1 MLGWHRLRNYT
12 AGSSAVHSP
21 TASTH
26 TGTRTVTASR
36 HNPTHTHTL
45 KARGL
50 ARRHS
55 NHTAANTRHISA
67 RYASGLHLFRK
78 NRLVPV
84 CFAFIMAVCTGTASY
99 LAVNRQANA
108 ASAPSSPTNV
118 SLSAGN
124 ASITV
129 SWHSPISL
137 GGGSLANYI
146 IEHRALGAG
155 SWTTNNAAPTATS
168 YTISGLTNDHKY
180 QVRIAAKTASGT
192 SPYTPILLAIPH
204 AAPTISQVNPATD
217 VTPGQTITIQGSG
230 FLPKGKT
237 IVQVGD
243 GVALTS
249 DGTLYSWGDNNGT
262 AAGSSTIPV
271 PVQTAGTPME
281 GKAIVQAYKGVAL
294 ASDGTVYTWGDNTYG
309 QLGDGTNTS
318 SNIPVAV
325 KTAGTPMEGKQIVQ
339 VSNSGGAH
347 ILALASDGTVYAW
360 GGNGDGRLGNGTT
373 NNSNVPIAVKTTGTP
388 MDGKTITQIAAGGG
402 HSLALAS
409 DGTAYGWGLD
419 GNYQIGSPGAVD
431 KSIPNEVTIPAGKAI
446 VQIAA
451 GFLHSLAL
459 ASDGTIYS
467 FGGNNYG
474 QLGRSTSTSNPHSI
488 VFPAPVE
495 TASTPMNGKTIVQV
509 AAGSYHSFA
518 LASDGTMYAWG
529 WNEHGQAGVG
539 DGFGSDINLPAAV
552 KTAGTP
558 LEGKTIVQMSG
569 SDQNGF
575 ALASD
580 GTMYSW
586 GLGVIGHLGNGSTT
600 DARVPVAVK
609 TDHILTSSTPKVTIG
624 GVPAT
629 DVTIVDSNTI
639 TVKVPAHANGL
650 VDVAVDLGNGDPL
663 YKAVKTNAFR
673 YGPNPATPGS
683 GGAGSANGGNG
694 QHYRRSRPGG
704 TLANTGDNLTILLFT
719 AGILI
724 AGALTLIIGVRL
736 RRDWQA

>member
-26 TGTRTVTASR
+26 TGTRTVTAGK
-36 HNPTHTHTL
+36 HNPHTL

-55 NHTAANTRHISA
+55 NHTAANTRHTSIQ
-67 RYASGLHLFRK
+67 YASGLHIFRK

-84 CFAFIMAVCTGTASY
+84 CLAFMMAVCTGTVSY

-137 GGGSLANYI
+137 GGGSLTNYI
-146 IEHRALGAG
+146 IEHRTLGAG
-155 SWTTNNAAPTATS
+155 SWTTSNAAPTATS
-168 YTISGLTNDHKY
+168 HTISGLTNDQKY
-180 QVRIAAKTASGT
+180 QVCIAAKTASGT

-347 ILALASDGTVYAW
+347 MLALASDGTVYAW

-373 NNSNVPIAVKTTGTP
+373 NNSNVPIAVKTIGTP

-402 HSLALAS
+402 
-409 DGTAYGWGLD
+409 
-419 GNYQIGSPGAVD
+419 
-431 KSIPNEVTIPAGKAI
+431 
-446 VQIAA
+446 
-451 GFLHSLAL
+451 HSLAL

-683 GGAGSANGGNG
+683 GGAGSTNGGNG

-736 RRDWQA
+736 RKDWQA

>member
-12 AGSSAVHSP
+12 AGSSAVHAP
-21 TASTH
+21 TARTH
-26 TGTRTVTASR
+26 TRTVTAGK
-36 HNPTHTHTL
+36 HNPHTHTHTES
-45 KARGL
+45 ARL
-50 ARRHS
+50 ARKHS
-55 NHTAANTRHISA
+55 NQMAANTRHLSA
-67 RYASGLHLFRK
+67 RYTSGLHLFRK

-84 CFAFIMAVCTGTASY
+84 CFAFMMAVCTGTVSY

-137 GGGSLANYI
+137 GGGSLTNYI

-192 SPYTPILLAIPH
+192 SPYAPILLAIPH
-204 AAPTISQVNPATD
+204 AAPTISHVNPAAD
-217 VTPGQTITIQGSG
+217 VTPGQTIAIQGSG

-237 IVQVGD
+237 IVQV
-243 GVALTS
+243 
-249 DGTLYSWGDNNGT
+249 
-262 AAGSSTIPV
+262 AGS
-271 PVQTAGTPME
+271 E
-281 GKAIVQAYKGVAL
+281 E
-294 ASDGTVYTWGDNTYG
+294 
-309 QLGDGTNTS
+309 TS
-318 SNIPVAV
+318 
-325 KTAGTPMEGKQIVQ
+325 
-339 VSNSGGAH
+339 
-347 ILALASDGTVYAW
+347 LALASDGTVYAW
-360 GGNGDGRLGNGTT
+360 GENQYGQLGNGTNTDSNIPVAVKTTGTPMEGKQIVQIAAGRWSSFALASDGTVYSWGFNDGGQLGNGTANHSNVPVAVKTTGTPMEGKTIVQVASSVFHSLALASDGTVYAWGSNGDGPLGNGT
-373 NNSNVPIAVKTTGTP
+373 NTNSNVPVAVKTTGTP
-388 MDGKTITQIAAGGG
+388 MDGKTITQVAAGGT

-409 DGTAYGWGLD
+409 DGTMYAWGD
-419 GNYQIGSPGAVD
+419 GSKGQLGNGTNTNS
-431 KSIPNEVTIPAGKAI
+431 SIPVVVDASDPSIAGKTVTQISSGMYSSFALASDGTMYIWGENNSNSPVAVPTTGTPMDGKRI
-446 VQIAA
+446 VQVIHNLAHLLALADDGTMYAWGENSSGQLGNGTNTNSNVPVAVKTTGTPLDDKTIIQVIAGA
-451 GFLHSLAL
+451 SYSLAL

-467 FGGNNYG
+467 WGGNGKG
-474 QLGRSTSTSNPHSI
+474 QLGNGTAINSTI
-488 VFPAPVE
+488 
-495 TASTPMNGKTIVQV
+495 
-509 AAGSYHSFA
+509 
-518 LASDGTMYAWG
+518 
-529 WNEHGQAGVG
+529 
-539 DGFGSDINLPAAV
+539 
-552 KTAGTP
+552 
-558 LEGKTIVQMSG
+558 
-569 SDQNGF
+569 
-575 ALASD
+575 
-580 GTMYSW
+580 
-586 GLGVIGHLGNGSTT
+586 
-600 DARVPVAVK
+600 PVAVS
-609 TDHILTSSTPKVTIG
+609 LTGNSALAPSTPKVTIG

-650 VDVAVDLGNGDPL
+650 VDVTVDLGNGDPL

-673 YGPNPATPGS
+673 YGPAPATPGS

-719 AGILI
+719 AGVLI